1 MKHSKRNEN
10 PKKLPAG
17 AVRTMHPRLGVRVW
31 RIGGKYYRTKADYLY
46 PPLVIDAEKHVS
58 IKDTSLPE

>member
-1 MKHSKRNEN
+1 MKHSKRTDKPMNM
-10 PKKLPAG
+10 PAG

-46 PPLVIDAEKHVS
+46 PPLVIDAEKNVS

>member
-1 MKHSKRNEN
+1 MKRNKQASN

-17 AVRTMHPRLGVRVW
+17 AVRTLHPRLGVRVW

-46 PPLVIDAEKHVS
+46 PPLVIDADKNVS